1 MLVRFPQNSMSGGN
15 VWIAAA
21 HASRLA
27 AVAELPMVAVDF
39 HHVGRARVQRDLLR
53 HGGNRERDVVP
64 APLPVARHVAA
75 AVGIVRH
82 IPIAGFLDAPQRLAQ
97 RDDMPVLGGVREVVY
112 PEVLPK
118 TDDDDALPVLR
129 GAVILCVEQLVPNL
143 VSAVGEVGDDDIDNL
158 TAAHREKPLDVLPDK
173 RLRHL
178 RTNHAD
184 VVAVQGV
191 AFVVELTRAGERKAL
206 TREPAEHDVE
216 IVG

>member
-1 MLVRFPQNSMSGGN
+1 
-15 VWIAAA
+15 
-21 HASRLA
+21 
-27 AVAELPMVAVDF
+27 
-39 HHVGRARVQRDLLR
+39 
-53 HGGNRERDVVP
+53 
-64 APLPVARHVAA
+64 
-75 AVGIVRH
+75 
-82 IPIAGFLDAPQRLAQ
+82 
-97 RDDMPVLGGVREVVY
+97 MPVLGGVREVVY